1 MPGAIEQGM
10 TTWATMTNL
19 RTFALATAAI
29 AVVLTALPPTVSATP
44 ARDTDGKVIWQTSDD
59 GKDYI
64 FREITI
70 APGGSTGWHSHDGEL
85 LGVVKE
91 GVLTHYRSDCTIDGT
106 YTTGQSIA
114 EKGGP
119 GYVHMGRNL
128 GPEPLVL
135 QVLYIDPAGAP
146 LSDDQPDPG
155 CGFA

>member
-1 MPGAIEQGM
+1 M
-10 TTWATMTNL
+10 TTWAIMTNL
-19 RTFALATAAI
+19 RSFALAAI
-29 AVVLTALPPTVSATP
+29 AFAVVSTALSPTVSATP
-44 ARDTDGKVIWQTSDD
+44 ARDTDGKVLWQMTDD
-59 GKDYI
+59 GKDCI
-64 FREITI
+64 FREITV

-119 GYVHMGRNL
+119 GYVHLGRNL

>member
-1 MPGAIEQGM
+1 MGHHDLSTLVCAGRRRNRGRIDCP
-10 TTWATMTNL
+10 AT
-19 RTFALATAAI
+19 R
-29 AVVLTALPPTVSATP
+29 
-44 ARDTDGKVIWQTSDD
+44 RDRHPRAGHGRQVIWQTSDD

-91 GVLTHYRSDCTIDGT
+91 GVLTHYRSDCTLDGT
-106 YTTGQSIA
+106 YTIGQSIA

-119 GYVHMGRNL
+119 GYVHIGRNL

-146 LSDDQPDPG
+146 LSDDAPDPG